1 MNDDVRAMFDRAA
14 EIWCRHGVVDDQR
27 HARLVRHF
35 GDRGYVG
42 DDPTRIGE
50 RFDED
55 RAGVLVNG
63 GGEGGGIVG
72 VDEAAFPAHLA
83 KALAKMVARAAIE
96 LVQGPDFSRW
106 AQYRGKEDDQD
117 GGQEWS

>member
-42 DDPTRIGE
+42 DDPTRIGA
-50 RFDED
+50 RFAAD
-55 RAGVLVNG
+55 RAGVLFHG
-63 GGEGGGIVG
+63 GREGGGSV
-72 VDEAAFPAHLA
+72 VLAEAAFPPHLSQSLATLCHLA
-83 KALAKMVARAAIE
+83 AITLLPRPLLSSPPPY
-96 LVQGPDFSRW
+96 LVPPTSLPP
-106 AQYRGKEDDQD
+106 
-117 GGQEWS
+117 S

>member
-83 KALAKMVARAAIE
+83 KALAKLGWERDRKSTR
-96 LVQGPDFSRW
+96 LNS
-106 AQYRGKEDDQD
+106 
-117 GGQEWS
+117 SH

>member
-83 KALAKMVARAAIE
+83 KAQIGRASWRERVCQYVKISVVAGS
-96 LVQGPDFSRW
+96 L
-106 AQYRGKEDDQD
+106 KKKK
-117 GGQEWS
+117 